1 MLWRVTFVFSR
12 RLFLRLLGITYLIAF
27 ASLGVQ
33 MTGLVGSHGIL
44 PIADFLPRARNTLGP
59 DAYHL
64 LPTLLWLWSG
74 DTALALFCWAG
85 AVLSLVLIAGF
96 APVPTS
102 ALLWVLYLSLT
113 VAGQV
118 FLEFQWDLL
127 LLETGLLACLYAPI
141 RAAASEPNPIVRW
154 VLWGL
159 AFKLTFLSGI
169 TKVLSGDPTWADW
182 TAMTYHYQ
190 TQPIPAPTSWYAH
203 QSPAAIL
210 YWSVPAM
217 LAIELVVPFAI
228 VLPARF
234 RKTRFV
240 SCALMTLLQVAIG
253 ATGNYGFFNWL
264 AIVLYLALLD
274 DQTLRLGR
282 RAIARAEGETR
293 PPEPKV
299 WRVATSL
306 AAVAIAGLSVVAF
319 VREIQVTAGTSTQ
332 IERSWP
338 GRVLGWLSPFR
349 SVNGYGLFRVM
360 TTARPEL
367 VIQVSENGRDWTD
380 YEFKWKPGDPNRRPP
395 FVAPYMPRLDWQM
408 WFAALDPAGAQ
419 YWLESLMRRIRD
431 GEPAV
436 IRLLGPIPIAGRP
449 LEVRVAY
456 YDYRFTTP
464 AERARSGAWW
474 IRTLKGYLN

>member
-1 MLWRVTFVFSR
+1 
-12 RLFLRLLGITYLIAF
+12 
-27 ASLGVQ
+27 
-33 MTGLVGSHGIL
+33 MTGLIGSHGIL

-85 AVLSLVLIAGF
+85 AALSLVLIAGF

-169 TKVLSGDPTWADW
+169 TKILSGDPTWADW

-203 QSPAAIL
+203 QSSAPIL

-217 LAIELVVPFAI
+217 LAIELVVPFVIA
-228 VLPARF
+228 LPARF

-240 SCALMTLLQVAIG
+240 ACALMILLRSPSARPETRLLQ
-253 ATGNYGFFNWL
+253 L
-264 AIVLYLALLD
+264 APSIVLYLALLD
-274 DQTLRLGR
+274 DQTLRPGR
-282 RAIARAEGETR
+282 RAIARG
-293 PPEPKV
+293 
-299 WRVATSL
+299 
-306 AAVAIAGLSVVAF
+306 
-319 VREIQVTAGTSTQ
+319 REK
-332 IERSWP
+332 P
-338 GRVLGWLSPFR
+338 VLPSPT
-349 SVNGYGLFRVM
+349 V
-360 TTARPEL
+360 
-367 VIQVSENGRDWTD
+367 
-380 YEFKWKPGDPNRRPP
+380 
-395 FVAPYMPRLDWQM
+395 
-408 WFAALDPAGAQ
+408 
-419 YWLESLMRRIRD
+419 
-431 GEPAV
+431 
-436 IRLLGPIPIAGRP
+436 
-449 LEVRVAY
+449 
-456 YDYRFTTP
+456 
-464 AERARSGAWW
+464 
-474 IRTLKGYLN
+474 